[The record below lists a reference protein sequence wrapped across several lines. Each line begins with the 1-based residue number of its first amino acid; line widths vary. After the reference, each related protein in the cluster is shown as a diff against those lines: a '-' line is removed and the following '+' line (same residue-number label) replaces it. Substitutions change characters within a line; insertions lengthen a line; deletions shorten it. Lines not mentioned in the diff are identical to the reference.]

1 MTIGYKGATRDYNYR
16 IAEISYN
23 DEDKKEKELIDRLVF
38 FMNRIKGWDLRNE
51 VAGWACCKVEDKR
64 EYELFKA
71 DYKKAKKMIGNCI
84 KFGF

>member
-1 MTIGYKGATRDYNYR
+1 MTINYKGATKDYDYR

-38 FMNRIKGWDLRNE
+38 FMNRIKGWDLTN
-51 VAGWACCKVEDKR
+51 VTAGWAVCEVENKK

-71 DYKKAKKMIGNCI
+71 DYKKAKKMISNCI